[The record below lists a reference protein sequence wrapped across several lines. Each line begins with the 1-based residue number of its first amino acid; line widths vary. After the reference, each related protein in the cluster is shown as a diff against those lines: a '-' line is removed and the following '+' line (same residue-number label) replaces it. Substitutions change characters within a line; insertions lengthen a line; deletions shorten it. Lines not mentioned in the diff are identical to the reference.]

1 YVRSDGSNSPVRHK
15 IRAPSFMS
23 VPTAKASIVGQQVA
37 DASIILAAA
46 DPCYCCTERMAVIDK
61 KTNKQVLS
69 AQDLVRMGQEKTRK
83 LWKP

>member
-1 YVRSDGSNSPVRHK
+1 
-15 IRAPSFMS
+15 
-23 VPTAKASIVGQQVA
+23 
-37 DASIILAAA
+37 
-46 DPCYCCTERMAVIDK
+46 MAVIDK